1 MNLAEINWNPN
12 AAGTW
17 PLAIKAVITAT
28 ICAIVFAVGVYLDT
42 IGQLDELEKSERK
55 EVDLKKT
62 FEEKQK
68 KAVNLSDHLDQL
80 KQIEVSLDEMIRQM
94 PTEEEVASLLVDISQ
109 TGLANGLEFKLFKP
123 NPPVRKEFYSELPI
137 SIEVNGTYK
146 ELGSFISGLA
156 ALPRIVTIHDVLI
169 SPEKTVGNNKNTEKN
184 ADGEMLMKATI
195 KTYNEGSNVPA
206 APSKKDKD
214 KDKKNKEK
222 K

>member
-1 MNLAEINWNPN
+1 MNLADINWNPN

-17 PLAIKAVITAT
+17 PLAVKMAITAVI
-28 ICAIVFAVGVYLDT
+28 CVIVFSAGVYLDT
-42 IGQLDELEKSERK
+42 FGQLNELEKSERK
-55 EVDLKKT
+55 ELELKKT

-68 KAVNLSDHLDQL
+68 KAINLPDHLDQL

-94 PTEEEVASLLVDISQ
+94 PTEEEIASLLVDISQ

-146 ELGSFISGLA
+146 ELGAFVSGLA

-169 SPEKTVGNNKNTEKN
+169 EPEKEIKGADKNTES
-184 ADGEMLMKATI
+184 ELLMKATI
-195 KTYNEGSNVPA
+195 KTYNEGSNVA
-206 APSKKDKD
+206 VAPPKSKKK
-214 KDKKNKEK
+214 KEK